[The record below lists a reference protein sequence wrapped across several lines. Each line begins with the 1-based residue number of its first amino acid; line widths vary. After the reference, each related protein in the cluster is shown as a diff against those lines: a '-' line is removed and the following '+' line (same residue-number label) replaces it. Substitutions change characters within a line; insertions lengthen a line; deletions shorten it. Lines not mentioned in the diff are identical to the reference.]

1 MTQETAFTPDT
12 LIRLIARSPRLTAFE
27 RAHEDDADRIAVR
40 ARGPYGEI
48 WHTFTFKD
56 GMLDDGA
63 ATHDRARRLLD
74 GLISRVADA

>member
-48 WHTFTFKD
+48 
-56 GMLDDGA
+56 
-63 ATHDRARRLLD
+63 
-74 GLISRVADA
+74 